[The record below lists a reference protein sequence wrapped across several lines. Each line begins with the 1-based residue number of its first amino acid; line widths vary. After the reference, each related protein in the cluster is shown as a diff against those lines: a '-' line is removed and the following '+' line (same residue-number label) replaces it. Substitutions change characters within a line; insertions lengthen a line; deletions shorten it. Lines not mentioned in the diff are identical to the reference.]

1 MGDEGS
7 RGARALRRWALGSCR
22 SNFSR
27 GVHASTGSRRVMM
40 IPDKK
45 TKRKNILTAVAI
57 LAFMIFLFFFTLY
70 NTGVF
75 DRQI

>member
-1 MGDEGS
+1 
-7 RGARALRRWALGSCR
+7 
-22 SNFSR
+22 
-27 GVHASTGSRRVMM
+27 MM
-40 IPDKK
+40 VPDKK

-57 LAFMIFLFFFTLY
+57 LVFMIFLFFFTLY

>member
-1 MGDEGS
+1 M
-7 RGARALRRWALGSCR
+7 
-22 SNFSR
+22 
-27 GVHASTGSRRVMM
+27 V
-40 IPDKK
+40 PDKK

-57 LAFMIFLFFFTLY
+57 LVFMIFLFFFTLY